1 MNNIDWND
9 LRIAHQV
16 AMSGTLSKAADVLD
30 VNHATVLRHVNR
42 LESQLS
48 AKLFI
53 RHQRGY
59 RLTEA
64 GHLLVKEMPSIDNHI
79 QHLIHRIN
87 GTTESLDGDLII
99 STVSDFSISL
109 NPMLKRFQ
117 QQYPQIRIQI
127 IATDE
132 RVPLVSGVA
141 HVALRISQEVQ
152 EPDLIAHRLKEFGL
166 HVCGSKQ
173 YLAQH
178 GEPTT
183 LEQLKDHKWALPN
196 GKKRQLKSVK
206 ALAQHI
212 PNNQIVYQ
220 SNSFRDIHSAIVE
233 GMGLGLIGSELF
245 EADPRLVQLDLAMLP
260 TISSSLWFVYHRD
273 LKENLRIKTFLEF
286 LKLQG
291 I

>member
-16 AMSGTLSKAADVLD
+16 AMSGTLSKAAEVLD

-64 GHLLVKEMPSIDNHI
+64 GNVLINDMPHIDGQI
-79 QHLIHRIN
+79 QHLIHKIN
-87 GTTESLDGDLII
+87 SSAHSLNGDLII

-109 NPMLKRFQ
+109 NPLLKRFQ
-117 QQYPQIRIQI
+117 QQYPEIRIQI

-141 HVALRISQEVQ
+141 HVALRIAEKIT
-152 EPDLIAHRLKEFGL
+152 EPDLIAHHLKDFGL
-166 HVCGSKQ
+166 YLCGAKEYITQ
-173 YLAQH
+173 NGQPKTMAD
-178 GEPTT
+178 
-183 LEQLKDHKWALPN
+183 LKHHKWVLPN
-196 GKKRQLKSVK
+196 GKKRHLRSVK
-206 ALAQHI
+206 ALLQHI
-212 PNNQIVYQ
+212 PSQQVVYQ
-220 SNSFRDIHSAIVE
+220 SNSFRDIHSAISE
-233 GMGLGLIGSELF
+233 GMGLGLVSTESIAIDKEL
-245 EADPRLVQLDLAMLP
+245 VTLDVDC
-260 TISSSLWFVYHRD
+260 IEQVNSSLWFVYHRD
-273 LKENLRIKTFLEF
+273 LKQNLRIKTFLQF
-286 LKLQG
+286 FKQHTL
-291 I
+291 